1 MLHWKQWGW
10 EELPLYIITWEREDT
25 SMSHMQDSKT
35 LKKLNMESGRAPCC
49 CCYCKA
55 ATQAFFFSRKEVKDM
70 TLHSQRDY
78 LLYLLCFSFFFFL
91 SLLGGTSFG
100 FQTFTV
106 EMKILFQASFYLI
119 LLCSDLMSEMWVYNK
134 VTRQGDTGYLDFFQK
149 LQNQNRL
156 KLKLTLKLTERLNQK
171 RKTGP
176 IDCLAFSFH

>member
-78 LLYLLCFSFFFFL
+78 LLYLLCFLFFFFSVL
-91 SLLGGTSFG
+91 AGRNKFWISEFHCGDEDFISSF
-100 FQTFTV
+100 
-106 EMKILFQASFYLI
+106 ILFDTA
-119 LLCSDLMSEMWVYNK
+119 LLWLNEWNVGVQQSNK
-134 VTRQGDTGYLDFFQK
+134 TGRYGVPGFFQK
-149 LQNQNRL
+149 FQNQNRL

-176 IDCLAFSFH
+176 INCLAFFFH